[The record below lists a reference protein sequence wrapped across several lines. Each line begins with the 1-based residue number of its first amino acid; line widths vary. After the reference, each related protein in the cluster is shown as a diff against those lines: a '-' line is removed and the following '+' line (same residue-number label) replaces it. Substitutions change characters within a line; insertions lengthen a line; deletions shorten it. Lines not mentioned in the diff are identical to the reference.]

1 MPRRLVEL
9 PFSLTTNPS
18 EGSFFHKQRVLS
30 SRSHHAFYPLS
41 FAVTAN
47 SKPAN
52 LRLSLCVSNMH
63 LPKFEHIYPASIKE
77 AAQLLKKHGKRARLA
92 AGGTDLFPRMKQGLA
107 QPEVVVSLKGLSI
120 EALAFAEGSKL
131 HLNAL
136 MPLAD
141 VARTAVV
148 RERVP
153 LLAEAIGSV
162 GSNQIRHMGT
172 LGGNICLENRCSYYN
187 QSHTFQFVEPCFKR
201 NGSLCYLIP
210 KGKKCV
216 AVFQADT
223 VPALI
228 CLDAKLEIIAAN
240 NSRQLLLEK
249 LYTGDALKP
258 LSLSQDEIVDKV
270 IIPEPESVQGTA
282 FSKFSLRGG
291 LEFAA
296 LTVAVRLDMAD
307 KGDSCAAA
315 RITVGAVSAA
325 PVRARKAEKAL
336 AGEPLSDELFQEIAE
351 IVASEIHPVMH
362 HGYSIPFLKECL
374 KTKTY
379 RTLVRGAERTGRYG
393 KN

>member
-1 MPRRLVEL
+1 
-9 PFSLTTNPS
+9 
-18 EGSFFHKQRVLS
+18 
-30 SRSHHAFYPLS
+30 
-41 FAVTAN
+41 
-47 SKPAN
+47 
-52 LRLSLCVSNMH
+52 MH
-63 LPKFEHIYPASIKE
+63 LPRFEHLYPASIKE
-77 AAQLLKKHGKRARLA
+77 AARLLKQHGSNARLA
-92 AGGTDLFPRMKQGLA
+92 AGGTDLFPRMKLGLT

-120 EALAFAEGSKL
+120 DSPGIAEGGKL
-131 HLNAL
+131 RLNAL

-141 VARTAVV
+141 VARTAEV
-148 RERVP
+148 RERAP

-187 QSHTFQFVEPCFKR
+187 QSHSFQFVEPCFKR
-201 NGSLCYLIP
+201 NGSRCYLIP

-216 AVFQADT
+216 AVSQADT

-228 CLDAKLEIIAAN
+228 CLDAKALITAAD

-258 LSLSQDEIVDKV
+258 LALSQDEIVDKV
-270 IIPEPESVQGTA
+270 IIPQPQSIRGTA
-282 FSKFSLRGG
+282 FSKFSLRAG

-307 KGDSCAAA
+307 TGDSCAAA
-315 RITVGAVSAA
+315 RITVGAVSSG
-325 PVRARKAEKAL
+325 PVRARKAEKAM
-336 AGEPLSDELFQEIAE
+336 AAEPLSDKLFQEIAE

-374 KTKTY
+374 KTQTY
-379 RTLVRGAERTGRYG
+379 RTLVRAAERAGNHR
-393 KN
+393 